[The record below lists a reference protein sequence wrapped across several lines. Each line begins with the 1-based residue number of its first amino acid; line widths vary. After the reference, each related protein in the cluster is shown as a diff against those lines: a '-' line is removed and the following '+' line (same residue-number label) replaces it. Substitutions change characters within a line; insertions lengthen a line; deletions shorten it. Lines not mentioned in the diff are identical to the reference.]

1 MRESIFFIDYTD
13 FLLISRKM
21 WFKSCGNLC
30 NLVCFFDYVLWRE
43 LLVSLHQDSASRW
56 HWHYSCN
63 SNATQQVHISSTSLE
78 TQNYDNFE
86 TQTKCLDW
94 PLNHRRFC
102 KHQKVYQFCYHRRPQ
117 EFHDIIVLQNSYKWC
132 PIFKINLEKVQHV
145 FWRHIYILVFNGSW
159 KKFRFVCSI
168 FGEVGYL
175 RWKYSGISHLI
186 CGRIFGGLGSQLLAF
201 SRSSLCVC
209 RANTHLVSQS
219 TPCKHL

>member
-1 MRESIFFIDYTD
+1 MQFGLGFWLPTLEGTPGVLASGLCQPVTLALLLQFQRHPTRTH
-13 FLLISRKM
+13 FLHVPRNPKLWQPRNTNQMSGLT
-21 WFKSCGNLC
+21 FKS
-30 NLVCFFDYVLWRE
+30 
-43 LLVSLHQDSASRW
+43 
-56 HWHYSCN
+56 
-63 SNATQQVHISSTSLE
+63 
-78 TQNYDNFE
+78 
-86 TQTKCLDW
+86 
-94 PLNHRRFC
+94 PRFC
-102 KHQKVYQFCYHRRPQ
+102 EHLKVYQFCYHRRPQ

-132 PIFKINLEKVQHV
+132 LIFKINLEKGQHV
-145 FWRHIYILVFNGSW
+145 FRRHIYILLLNGSW
-159 KKFRFVCSI
+159 KKFCFVCSI